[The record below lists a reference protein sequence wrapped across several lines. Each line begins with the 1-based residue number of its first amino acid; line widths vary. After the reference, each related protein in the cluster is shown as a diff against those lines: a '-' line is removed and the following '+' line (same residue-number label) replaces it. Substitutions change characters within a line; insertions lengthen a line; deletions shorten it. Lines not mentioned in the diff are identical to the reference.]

1 MVIKI
6 LSSAATFNGIKYNF
20 EKLAAGLAE
29 LMAVRN
35 FGPLQAMDQAR
46 QGDYKNYL
54 QMLSAR
60 NKRVKQP
67 QFHAVISA
75 KGKSYTKEELAAIAG
90 KWMAGMSY
98 EKQPYLIFFHKDTDD
113 NHVHIVSTRIDRDGK
128 KISSEYEHVRAIGTM
143 NRIMGLDEKEAI
155 EKATSYKFS
164 TIAQFKMI
172 LESQGYILRGNDVIK
187 FGKKLAE
194 IDYEKLKFSE
204 PDKHR
209 IAQLKAIFHKY
220 AKQYSTALKKDRDKF
235 SSVFAEHLR
244 HKMGVVLVFHAKDD
258 KPPYGYSIIDH
269 AGKNVF
275 KGSEVMPL
283 KELLNITATETPEKE
298 INTNPETHAYY
309 AALINAAKTNFGDF
323 EQGLHEQGLELGKQ
337 GQTFVV
343 YDREINTYTAIPG
356 IHITNDVDDEKTYGR
371 KRNKKAK
378 ARSR

>member
-29 LMAVRN
+29 LMVVRN

-54 QMLSAR
+54 QMLWAR
-60 NKRVKQP
+60 NIRVKQP

-75 KGKSYTKEELAAIAG
+75 KGKSHTKEELAAIAG

-298 INTNPETHAYY
+298 INTNSETHAYY